1 MSSKKPKKQQPQQS
15 KKNKSK
21 QRKGMQLWARIAIVV
36 LVIAALFFISYAH
49 LIPLLFAS
57 EDRLPA
63 NYALNLKILNDVE
76 PAEDEERN
84 YINVDDENKCVDVSY
99 AVQRENARS
108 WLLFQGG
115 LPSELGVK
123 YILSTETQTSTG
135 EEWTLVNM
143 SMSNI
148 RTSVDFSACA
158 LENGGEIRDTLL
170 AATAAAKVATFFG
183 VLEESGGSSEI
194 ILNAP
199 PQVTVDLPQVVT
211 PTFSFTVTATD
222 GPYSKPTKI
231 AVSVLIPQPNGTYVE
246 NNLYTTPEN
255 EKYDGPVTVSAH
267 LEPGSYVIQVAATDN
282 MYNVKTVKK
291 EITVK

>member
-1 MSSKKPKKQQPQQS
+1 
-15 KKNKSK
+15 
-21 QRKGMQLWARIAIVV
+21 V

-84 YINVDDENKCVDVSY
+84 YINVDDENKCVDMSY
-99 AVQRENARS
+99 E
-108 WLLFQGG
+108 
-115 LPSELGVK
+115 VK
-123 YILSTETQTSTG
+123 YTLSSETQTSTG
-135 EEWTLVNM
+135 EQWTPVTM

-158 LENGGEIRDTLL
+158 LENGGQLKDTLL
-170 AATAAAKVATFFG
+170 VATAAAKVATFFG
-183 VLEESGGSSEI
+183 VLEESGGTTEI
-194 ILNAP
+194 VLNAP
-199 PQVTVDLPQVVT
+199 PQVTFDLPSVVT

-231 AVSVLIPQPNGTYVE
+231 TVSALIPQPNGTYLE
-246 NNLYTTPEN
+246 NNLYTTPEC
-255 EKYDGPVTVSAH
+255 DSFCS
-267 LEPGSYVIQVAATDN
+267 PGTGELRYTGGS
-282 MYNVKTVKK
+282 
-291 EITVK
+291 